1 MADTSATVPSAEALA
16 TEAVLV
22 RLSTEDTNGGRKRK
36 AKEGEAED
44 DDVTQSLRDYGR
56 AFLRL
61 GDPFTDLD
69 DIVQHGIFIETTEE
83 IDYPIMGTAER
94 QKFDRRTQSWEI
106 LWRMIGQ
113 KFREEMI
120 ALEKKRK
127 LRRRTCS
134 KAIPLD
140 PPIQP
145 SAKLT
150 RGFNHPVT
158 ARLLCPAKYPPNE
171 ETYTKIANGNIVIT
185 GKTFPRLFY
194 PDDWIYTKN
203 ADDTDNLM
211 DGLFEGHLIP
221 RVGKCILQGPSSAL
235 KPPGAH
241 RGERG
246 NAAKIGARTV
256 TPRLMGYFAFQT
268 VFAISGIDTWRQVEG
283 NFDYEEFYWTV
294 VSLFEDGDNA
304 HILENFN
311 HQIFGSVAGK
321 ATTSTPTQNSEEEED
336 DLAAYQALRAAKK
349 ARLAAADASQAALPS
364 SSE

>member
-22 RLSTEDTNGGRKRK
+22 RLSTEDANGGRKRK

-83 IDYPIMGTAER
+83 IDYPIMGTALSDFLVINGGQNGSRGEDANTL
-94 QKFDRRTQSWEI
+94 KKNII
-106 LWRMIGQ
+106 LYLT
-113 KFREEMI
+113 
-120 ALEKKRK
+120 ADA
-127 LRRRTCS
+127 S
-134 KAIPLD
+134 VPLD

-203 ADDTDNLM
+203 ADGTDNLM

-246 NAAKIGARTV
+246 NAAKIGACTV